1 MVISICVWAGV
12 ATIAFLWITVA
23 SWMWPEKVV
32 KEMFVIPVAT
42 LFAFTSVRANMPG
55 APQGFGEPEKLS
67 TTPPT

>member
-1 MVISICVWAGV
+1 
-12 ATIAFLWITVA
+12 
-23 SWMWPEKVV
+23 MWPEKVV